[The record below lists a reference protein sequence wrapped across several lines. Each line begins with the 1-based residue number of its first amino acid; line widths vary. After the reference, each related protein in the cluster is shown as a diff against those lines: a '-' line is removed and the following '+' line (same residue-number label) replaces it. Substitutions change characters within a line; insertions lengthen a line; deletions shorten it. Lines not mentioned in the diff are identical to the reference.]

1 MRMDRVSK
9 ESEQKKLLR
18 QIWLGLLLRTGLLVL
33 TVWIVFTYVFS
44 IRIAS
49 SNDMYP
55 AIREGDLVVL
65 YRLGSYSREDVVEYT
80 VAGERRLGRIVGT
93 EGTQIGTTADGRLT
107 LDGRFLPV
115 QPRQGIYEE
124 TMAEVSE
131 EDTGDGGLSD
141 GSAEETSVSATSE
154 VGRSDRSADE
164 ASVSATG
171 DGERSDR
178 NAEDTTEAAAA
189 AIARSTGDAT
199 EVSEESNNNGERS
212 DRNANEETN
221 TGVVATASKT
231 AGEESVV
238 PAGSF
243 YILGDRRGDATDS
256 RILGSVPESQICG
269 KVFML
274 WRRRGI

>member
-18 QIWLGLLLRTGLLVL
+18 QIWLGLLLRTGLLAL
-33 TVWIVFTYVFS
+33 TIWIVFTYVFS

-55 AIREGDLVVL
+55 AIREGDMVVL

-93 EGTQIGTTADGRLT
+93 EGTQIGRTADGRLT

-124 TMAEVSE
+124 TMAEVNE
-131 EDTGDGGLSD
+131 ED
-141 GSAEETSVSATSE
+141 
-154 VGRSDRSADE
+154 
-164 ASVSATG
+164 
-171 DGERSDR
+171 
-178 NAEDTTEAAAA
+178 
-189 AIARSTGDAT
+189 TGDAT

-231 AGEESVV
+231 AGDESVV

-256 RILGSVPESQICG
+256 RILGSVPESQIRG

>member
-9 ESEQKKLLR
+9 ESEQKKLLQ
-18 QIWLGLLLRTGLLVL
+18 QIWLGLLLRTGLLAL
-33 TVWIVFTYVFS
+33 TIWIVFTYVFS

-55 AIREGDLVVL
+55 AIREGDMVVL

-93 EGTQIGTTADGRLT
+93 EGTQIGRTADGRLT

-131 EDTGDGGLSD
+131 ED
-141 GSAEETSVSATSE
+141 
-154 VGRSDRSADE
+154 
-164 ASVSATG
+164 
-171 DGERSDR
+171 
-178 NAEDTTEAAAA
+178 
-189 AIARSTGDAT
+189 TGDAT

-231 AGEESVV
+231 AGDESVV

-256 RILGSVPESQICG
+256 RILGSVPESQIRG

>member
-44 IRIAS
+44 ISIAS

-55 AIREGDLVVL
+55 AIREGDMVVL

-80 VAGERRLGRIVGT
+80 VAGERRLGRIVGR
-93 EGTQIGTTADGRLT
+93 EGTQIGRTADGRLT

-131 EDTGDGGLSD
+131 ED
-141 GSAEETSVSATSE
+141 
-154 VGRSDRSADE
+154 
-164 ASVSATG
+164 
-171 DGERSDR
+171 
-178 NAEDTTEAAAA
+178 
-189 AIARSTGDAT
+189 TGDAT

-231 AGEESVV
+231 AGDESVV

-256 RILGSVPESQICG
+256 RILGSVSKSQIRG

>member
-18 QIWLGLLLRTGLLVL
+18 QIWLGLLLRTGLLAL
-33 TVWIVFTYVFS
+33 TIWIVFTYVFS

-55 AIREGDLVVL
+55 AIREGDMVVL

-93 EGTQIGTTADGRLT
+93 EGTQIGRTADGRLT

-131 EDTGDGGLSD
+131 ED
-141 GSAEETSVSATSE
+141 
-154 VGRSDRSADE
+154 
-164 ASVSATG
+164 
-171 DGERSDR
+171 
-178 NAEDTTEAAAA
+178 
-189 AIARSTGDAT
+189 TGDAT

-231 AGEESVV
+231 AGDESVV

-256 RILGSVPESQICG
+256 RILGSVPESQIRG

>member
-18 QIWLGLLLRTGLLVL
+18 QIWLGLLLRIGLLVL

-44 IRIAS
+44 VSIAS

-55 AIREGDLVVL
+55 AIREGDMVVL
-65 YRLGSYSREDVVEYT
+65 YRLGSYTREDVVEYT

-124 TMAEVSE
+124 TMAE
-131 EDTGDGGLSD
+131 
-141 GSAEETSVSATSE
+141 
-154 VGRSDRSADE
+154 
-164 ASVSATG
+164 
-171 DGERSDR
+171 
-178 NAEDTTEAAAA
+178 
-189 AIARSTGDAT
+189 
-199 EVSEESNNNGERS
+199 
-212 DRNANEETN
+212 
-221 TGVVATASKT
+221 

>member
-18 QIWLGLLLRTGLLVL
+18 QIWLGLLLRTGLLAL
-33 TVWIVFTYVFS
+33 TIWIVFTYVFS

-55 AIREGDLVVL
+55 AIREGDMVVL

-93 EGTQIGTTADGRLT
+93 EGTQIGRTADGRLT

-131 EDTGDGGLSD
+131 EDTGD
-141 GSAEETSVSATSE
+141 ATEVNEETSNNGEQSN
-154 VGRSDRSADE
+154 RSADE
-164 ASVSATG
+164 VT
-171 DGERSDR
+171 D
-178 NAEDTTEAAAA
+178 
-189 AIARSTGDAT
+189 
-199 EVSEESNNNGERS
+199 
-212 DRNANEETN
+212 

-231 AGEESVV
+231 AGDESVV

-256 RILGSVPESQICG
+256 RILGSVSKSQIRG

>member
-44 IRIAS
+44 ISIAS

-55 AIREGDLVVL
+55 AIREGDMVVL

-93 EGTQIGTTADGRLT
+93 EGTQIGRTADGRLT

-115 QPRQGIYEE
+115 QPRHGIYEE

-131 EDTGDGGLSD
+131 ED
-141 GSAEETSVSATSE
+141 
-154 VGRSDRSADE
+154 
-164 ASVSATG
+164 
-171 DGERSDR
+171 
-178 NAEDTTEAAAA
+178 
-189 AIARSTGDAT
+189 TGDAT

-231 AGEESVV
+231 AGDESVV

-256 RILGSVPESQICG
+256 RILGSVPESQIRG

>member
-18 QIWLGLLLRTGLLVL
+18 QIWLGLLLRTGLLAL
-33 TVWIVFTYVFS
+33 TIWIVFTYVFS

-55 AIREGDLVVL
+55 AIREGDMVVL

-93 EGTQIGTTADGRLT
+93 EGTQIGRTADGRLT

-131 EDTGDGGLSD
+131 EDTGD
-141 GSAEETSVSATSE
+141 ATEVNEETSNNGEQSN
-154 VGRSDRSADE
+154 RSADE
-164 ASVSATG
+164 VT
-171 DGERSDR
+171 D
-178 NAEDTTEAAAA
+178 
-189 AIARSTGDAT
+189 
-199 EVSEESNNNGERS
+199 
-212 DRNANEETN
+212 
-221 TGVVATASKT
+221 TGVAATASKT
-231 AGEESVV
+231 AGDESVV

-256 RILGSVPESQICG
+256 RILGSVPESQIRG

>member
-18 QIWLGLLLRTGLLVL
+18 QIWLGLLLRTGLLAL
-33 TVWIVFTYVFS
+33 TIWIVFTYVFS
-44 IRIAS
+44 ISIAS

-55 AIREGDLVVL
+55 AIREGDMVVL

-93 EGTQIGTTADGRLT
+93 EGTQIGRTADGRLT

-154 VGRSDRSADE
+154 VGRSDR
-164 ASVSATG
+164 
-171 DGERSDR
+171 
-178 NAEDTTEAAAA
+178 
-189 AIARSTGDAT
+189 
-199 EVSEESNNNGERS
+199 
-212 DRNANEETN
+212 NANEETN

-231 AGEESVV
+231 AGDESVV

-256 RILGSVPESQICG
+256 RILGSVSKSQIRG

>member
-18 QIWLGLLLRTGLLVL
+18 QIWLGLLLRTGLLAL
-33 TVWIVFTYVFS
+33 TIWIVFTYVFS
-44 IRIAS
+44 ISIAS

-55 AIREGDLVVL
+55 AIREGDMVVL

-93 EGTQIGTTADGRLT
+93 EGTQIGRTADGRLT

-115 QPRQGIYEE
+115 QPRHGIYEE

-131 EDTGDGGLSD
+131 ED
-141 GSAEETSVSATSE
+141 
-154 VGRSDRSADE
+154 
-164 ASVSATG
+164 
-171 DGERSDR
+171 
-178 NAEDTTEAAAA
+178 
-189 AIARSTGDAT
+189 TGDAT

-231 AGEESVV
+231 AGDESVV

-256 RILGSVPESQICG
+256 RILGSVPESQIRG